1 MFQCESIKSVF
12 YKEYF
17 KTIKRK
23 DKTLILW
30 KVVKDSDVSIY
41 FVDGLQLK
49 IKL

>member
-1 MFQCESIKSVF
+1 MKVQRVYFI
-12 YKEYF
+12 KEYF

-23 DKTLILW
+23 DKTLSLR
-30 KVVKDSDVSIY
+30 KLEKDTDVSIY